1 MNKTYFD
8 CYKKSLAAA
17 ASRKKPKLINIT
29 PEQVNKKFSKTKHNC
44 AYTGLPTET
53 KSGGTYRSGT
63 GSGANPFKI
72 TIDRSDPSEGY
83 TLSNIKPATWFA
95 NQMKG
100 TLPASV
106 FEAAAILVAYNQL
119 EQFIDKRKLKA
130 VQALLKRAETTVRRG
145 K

>member
-17 ASRKKPKLINIT
+17 ASRKQPKLINVT
-29 PEQVNKKFSKTKHNC
+29 PEQVNKKFSKTKHKC
-44 AYTGLPTET
+44 TYTGLPTET

-72 TIDRSDPSEGY
+72 TIDRSDPSKGY
-83 TLSNIKPATWFA
+83 TLSNIKPASWFA

-100 TLPASV
+100 TLPAPV
-106 FEAAAILVAYNQL
+106 FEAAVALVASKHFEEL
-119 EQFIDKRKLKA
+119 IDKRKLKA
-130 VQALLKRAETTVRRG
+130 FKALLKHAETTVRRG